1 MTRTG
6 DGPITYTGGVAQNS
20 VFNGKLHESGIDV
33 RIPPHTN
40 DCGLSL
46 GAVEFL
52 RQKFHEE
59 PFDTGFPFWQD
70 DEAPED
76 LIRPLQRQ
84 QALSQGKI
92 VGWYQGHGEIGP
104 RALGHRSIL
113 VNPRLPNAKNELNS
127 KVKHREHFPFGAAV
141 LLEDT
146 PSSSLR
152 VRVHI

>member
-33 RIPPHTN
+33 RIPPHAN

-59 PFDTGFPFWQD
+59 PFDTTGFPFWQD
-70 DEAPED
+70 DEAPEEPTD
-76 LIRPLQRQ
+76 KTCLLYTSPSPRD
-84 QALSQGKI
+84 ATLS
-92 VGWYQGHGEIGP
+92 
-104 RALGHRSIL
+104 RM
-113 VNPRLPNAKNELNS
+113 
-127 KVKHREHFPFGAAV
+127 
-141 LLEDT
+141 
-146 PSSSLR
+146 PSSA
-152 VRVHI
+152 